1 MRCHELWS
9 TRGIFQVPVIAIF
22 TKYEQFRR
30 EVMMKLE
37 DQKRDLAL
45 LDDEM
50 EKIFKNHYLANLK
63 GSPPFVRL
71 ESEDFVNRVACITL
85 ISVLQECTSLAS
97 VVRPF
102 LKRPP
107 MHFLATS
114 FPSCCYRYRRIILS

>member
-1 MRCHELWS
+1 
-9 TRGIFQVPVIAIF
+9 VIAIF

-71 ESEDFVNRVACITL
+71 ESEDFVNRGSMYYAYFCHTGMHKPGRRCTALLEKTADALSSNVVSL
-85 ISVLQECTSLAS
+85 MLLSVQKDNLELNINQA
-97 VVRPF
+97 V
-102 LKRPP
+102 KW
-107 MHFLATS
+107 
-114 FPSCCYRYRRIILS
+114 

>member
-1 MRCHELWS
+1 M
-9 TRGIFQVPVIAIF
+9 IAVF

-50 EKIFKNHYLANLK
+50 EKIFNNHYLANLK

-71 ESEDFVNRVACITL
+71 EREDFVNRLACITL
-85 ISVLQECTSLAS
+85 SSSYRNAQVLPALFC
-97 VVRPF
+97 
-102 LKRPP
+102 
-107 MHFLATS
+107 
-114 FPSCCYRYRRIILS
+114 PS